1 MIYRYTVQ
9 GQPPRL
15 VFDTPG
21 SEAGAGPERP
31 QVALAVTAVLY
42 EAVCAAV
49 DQYGDQVHAH
59 LHEGLRHGLWT
70 LQRDQAATRARE
82 AEPPDPTPLD
92 RGPGQA

>member
-15 VFDTPG
+15 VFAT
-21 SEAGAGPERP
+21 PERP
-31 QVALAVTAVLY
+31 CVALAVTAALY

-49 DQYGDQVHAH
+49 AQYGDQVHAH

-70 LQRDQAATRARE
+70 LQRDQAALLARD
-82 AEPPDPTPLD
+82 AEPPAHVDA
-92 RGPGQA
+92 GPPPGP